1 MGQSSLQTHVLK
13 LIPSPQAAYSLTRP
27 PLHVLISMLQR
38 KFKKSTN
45 FILVNDKK

>member
-38 KFKKSTN
+38 KFKKN
-45 FILVNDKK
+45 QQILF